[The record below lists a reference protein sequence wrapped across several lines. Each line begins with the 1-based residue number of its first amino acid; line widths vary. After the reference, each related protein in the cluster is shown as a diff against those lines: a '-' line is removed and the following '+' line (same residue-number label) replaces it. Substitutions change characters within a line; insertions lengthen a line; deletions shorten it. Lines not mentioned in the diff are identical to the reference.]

1 MYADDIMLMSA
12 SIIKL
17 QEMLHVC
24 SAFGLEMGFNS
35 NVKKS
40 VCIAYGKNFKDK
52 LGSLILNN
60 EHLEWVNEL
69 LYLGVKLLSG
79 KVFCANADV
88 QRRKFFA
95 SVNQVITHQ
104 GKGLSEEI

>member
-1 MYADDIMLMSA
+1 MINNLFGWLESRGNGCYFKGIYVGCIMYADDIMLMSA

-24 SAFGLEMGFNS
+24 SAFGLEMGFNL

-69 LYLGVKLLSG
+69 LYL
-79 KVFCANADV
+79 
-88 QRRKFFA
+88 
-95 SVNQVITHQ
+95 
-104 GKGLSEEI
+104 

>member
-1 MYADDIMLMSA
+1 MYADDIKLLSA

-24 SAFGLEMGFNS
+24 SAFGLEMGFKF

-40 VCIAYGKNFKDK
+40 VCIANGTNGKDK

-60 EHLEWVNEL
+60 EYLEWLTEL
-69 LYLGVKLLSG
+69 VQLGVKLVSG
-79 KVFCANADV
+79 KVFCTNANV
-88 QRRKFFA
+88 
-95 SVNQVITHQ
+95 
-104 GKGLSEEI
+104 

>member
-1 MYADDIMLMSA
+1 MSA

-24 SAFGLEMGFNS
+24 SAFGLEMGFEF

-40 VCIAYGKNFKDK
+40 VCIAHGKNVKDN
-52 LGSLILNN
+52 LDSLIFNN

-69 LYLGVKLLSG
+69 NCISG
-79 KVFCANADV
+79 
-88 QRRKFFA
+88 
-95 SVNQVITHQ
+95 S
-104 GKGLSEEI
+104 